1 MKEHQFNILINKEK
15 NNTLENT
22 QDAIQKMKTI
32 INILMP
38 QIPHFRGYFHILDM
52 ITFAIHYIS
61 TLDANA
67 VFPDFS
73 ESILLKAKGKSYVS
87 LLPPVFPPL
96 PIKKQQILT
105 VNLKFTYAINNFLN
119 DEERRILNN
128 ELSEC
133 ALNNVEINIM
143 KIEQILNTLEIKYKN
158 YLISLLNKEEI
169 EYRSKR
175 ELKIKEFITKIQSIF
190 QLLIETPKTLLTNIY
205 ETITKSVETNI
216 KDFNKLMNT
225 NYIYKLK
232 KINLNFVENIE
243 QKKEEIKLLINEY
256 RTIMKNFNKDFISKI
271 DNNIEKEKKEFQS
284 KMNSSKETA
293 YLTRISKLN
302 QTIEDEKY
310 KTFQSFKDILE
321 NRLYSEK
328 NKALNSLPYN
338 IPYDVTLTI
347 ESKIEEIREKE
358 LRDKRYEI
366 NRYYDNI
373 KSEQQIK
380 IRNELEKQTNDMIN
394 KAYNTLDNERNR
406 KINLLNNELNKG
418 IEDQINEFNNKIKE
432 IENNIKNKTILN
444 FGKFYDKIYL
454 IEKINLSLMGY
465 YNEGL
470 NDKNAIMAPIKG
482 GCLSEI
488 NNKLIFEDISELEI
502 FNNLYNVLNQKSSC
516 EEIKFEGINYIKI
529 NISLI
534 QGNLNENFCR
544 TFLNY
549 NGLSETIILDK
560 ISHNQPID
568 IKDEFGNGSGIYR
581 IMCQQSEKINSGR
594 NRSKKYFW
602 RKFSFLFK

>member
-1 MKEHQFNILINKEK
+1 MIIPNCSFRTESDFNIFDKYKNEKKNNFNFKINKEEK
-15 NNTLENT
+15 NDLEKT
-22 QDAIQKMKTI
+22 QDAIKKMKTI
-32 INILMP
+32 INLLMP
-38 QIPHFRGYFHILDM
+38 QIPHFRGYFYILDM

-73 ESILLKAKGKSYVS
+73 QSFLLKSKGKSYIS

-96 PIKKQQILT
+96 PVKKQNILN
-105 VNLKFTYAINNFLN
+105 VNLTFTYVINNFLN
-119 DEERRILNN
+119 NKERIILNN

-133 ALNNVEINIM
+133 AINNTEINIM

-158 YLISLLNKEEI
+158 YLINLLNNNDEI
-169 EYRSKR
+169 EYRTRR
-175 ELKIKEFITKIQSIF
+175 ELKINEFIKGIQEIF
-190 QLLIETPKTLLTNIY
+190 HLLIETPKTLLTKIY
-205 ETITKSVETNI
+205 ETMLKSFENNI
-216 KDFNKLMNT
+216 KELNKEKNIYFNYT
-225 NYIYKLK
+225 LK
-232 KINLNFVENIE
+232 KINLNNFEKIE

-256 RTIMKNFNKDFISKI
+256 RTIMKKFNKDFISKI

-302 QTIEDEKY
+302 QTIQDEKY

-321 NRLYSEK
+321 DRLYSEK

-465 YNEGL
+465 
-470 NDKNAIMAPIKG
+470 
-482 GCLSEI
+482 
-488 NNKLIFEDISELEI
+488 
-502 FNNLYNVLNQKSSC
+502 
-516 EEIKFEGINYIKI
+516 
-529 NISLI
+529 
-534 QGNLNENFCR
+534 
-544 TFLNY
+544 
-549 NGLSETIILDK
+549 
-560 ISHNQPID
+560 
-568 IKDEFGNGSGIYR
+568 
-581 IMCQQSEKINSGR
+581 
-594 NRSKKYFW
+594 
-602 RKFSFLFK
+602 